1 MNAPHQAQ
9 PPLQHVVLLKFCQAL
24 TAAEDAEMRAMVA
37 SWPTTTDGRS

>member
-24 TAAEDAEMRAMVA
+24 TAAEDAEMRTPAVPRVA
-37 SWPTTTDGRS
+37 RCPRV